1 MESASPSP
9 AEGEVTEQLPMR
21 WTALEMDLLD
31 QVRERLREKFQRSAP
46 YPEVVGDRKLIRF
59 IRGHGHNLDKV
70 CEMVEKFL
78 DWRAQVGAD
87 EIRKD
92 IFENNL
98 STTQF
103 PGADIVLD
111 HVKFMNFQAP
121 PHPEGEEGDTAFLAA
136 FPLVVEP
143 HTTPDIFDKIDV
155 EAYIK
160 FRIYMMEYISMA
172 LEQISHEVK

>member
-1 MESASPSP
+1 
-9 AEGEVTEQLPMR
+9 
-21 WTALEMDLLD
+21 MDLLD

-59 IRGHGHNLDKV
+59 IRGHGHNLEKV

-78 DWRAQVGAD
+78 DWRFEVGAD
-87 EIRKD
+87 EIRRD
-92 IFENNL
+92 IYENNL

-103 PGADIVLD
+103 PGADIALS
-111 HVKFMNFQAP
+111 HVKYMNFQAP
-121 PHPEGEEGDTAFLAA
+121 PHPEGAEGDDAFLAA

-143 HTTPDIFDKIDV
+143 YTSPDLFEKIDV

-160 FRIYMMEYISMA
+160 LRIYMMEYISMA
-172 LEQISHEVK
+172 LEQISHEVR